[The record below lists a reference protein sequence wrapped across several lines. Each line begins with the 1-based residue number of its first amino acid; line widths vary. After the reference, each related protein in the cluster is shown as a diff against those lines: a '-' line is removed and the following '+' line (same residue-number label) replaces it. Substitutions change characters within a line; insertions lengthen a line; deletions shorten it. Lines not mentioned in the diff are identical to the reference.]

1 MFDQY
6 SERARRVIFLARE
19 LASTNG
25 TTSSIEP
32 SHLLDALVRED
43 QGEFATRMPDVVAI
57 AGKPGL
63 RPSHPFFPA
72 ETAAAVLVNM
82 RRIMPPKSEPI
93 PLSTD
98 VPVSP
103 ALQEIFSAAKN
114 QANELQQKQVEPLHL
129 LAALL
134 SHSSEESSQALK
146 QVGISKEA
154 VIAALRR
161 Q

>member
-1 MFDQY
+1 
-6 SERARRVIFLARE
+6 
-19 LASTNG
+19 
-25 TTSSIEP
+25 
-32 SHLLDALVRED
+32 
-43 QGEFATRMPDVVAI
+43 MPDVVAI

>member
-19 LASTNG
+19 LASTEG
-25 TTSSIEP
+25 TTAFVEL

-43 QGEFATRMPDVVAI
+43 QGEFAARMPDVVAI
-57 AGKPGL
+57 AGKPL
-63 RPSHPFFPA
+63 QPSQPFFPA
-72 ETAAAVLVNM
+72 ETAATALANIRHTM
-82 RRIMPPKSEPI
+82 TPKSKPI

-103 ALQEIFSAAKN
+103 ALQDVFAAAKE
-114 QANELQQKQVEPLHL
+114 QADELQQKQVEPLHL

-134 SHSSEESSQALK
+134 SQASEQASETLR

-154 VIAALRR
+154 VITALRHH
-161 Q
+161 